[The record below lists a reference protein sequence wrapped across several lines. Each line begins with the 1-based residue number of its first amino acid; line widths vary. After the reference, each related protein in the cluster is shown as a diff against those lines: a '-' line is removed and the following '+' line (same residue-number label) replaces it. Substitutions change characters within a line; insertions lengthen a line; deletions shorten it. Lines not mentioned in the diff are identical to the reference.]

1 MNSFLTGFRID
12 AKAFATH
19 AGRKRVTEADL
30 KIARTFKNLLMGSAK
45 CKWLL
50 IFIMFELIS
59 DSRLL
64 SQLPSE
70 YNSMSRESIGS
81 EFRITGNWRKD
92 YEVRVKDNKQNHDV
106 VN

>member
-1 MNSFLTGFRID
+1 
-12 AKAFATH
+12 
-19 AGRKRVTEADL
+19 
-30 KIARTFKNLLMGSAK
+30 
-45 CKWLL
+45 
-50 IFIMFELIS
+50 LIS